1 MPVTKSYLLLL
12 SIILL
17 CTGLNAAAQNTT
29 IPTPTR
35 TTLAEMLA
43 KIPGPNGERYAVGME
58 RGSLRL
64 LVYAPRGNDPQT
76 PHQQD
81 EVYIVVK
88 GTGTFFDGTQRVP
101 FEPNDVLF
109 VPAGAEH
116 RFENFSDDFVAW
128 VVFYGPEG
136 GEKD

>member
-17 CTGLNAAAQNTT
+17 CTGFNAAAQNTT

-43 KIPGPNGERYAVGME
+43 KIPGPNGERYAEGME

-88 GTGTFFDGTQRVP
+88 GTGTFFDGTQRVS

-128 VVFYGPEG
+128 VVFYGPKG

>member
-1 MPVTKSYLLLL
+1 MPVTKPYSLLL

-17 CTGLNAAAQNTT
+17 CTGLNAAAQNSN

-43 KIPGPNGERYAVGME
+43 KIPGPDGERYAVGME

-88 GTGTFFDGTQRVP
+88 GTGTFFDGKQRIP
-101 FEPNDVLF
+101 FEPNDILF

-128 VVFYGPEG
+128 VVFYGPKG

>member
-1 MPVTKSYLLLL
+1 MPITKPYLLLL

-17 CTGLNAAAQNTT
+17 CTGLNAAAQNTN

-88 GTGTFFDGTQRVP
+88 GTGTFFDGKQRIP
-101 FEPNDVLF
+101 FEPNDILF

-128 VVFYGPEG
+128 VVFYGPKG

>member
-1 MPVTKSYLLLL
+1 MPLTKPYLLLL

-88 GTGTFFDGTQRVP
+88 GTGTFFDGTQRVS

-128 VVFYGPEG
+128 VVFYGPKG